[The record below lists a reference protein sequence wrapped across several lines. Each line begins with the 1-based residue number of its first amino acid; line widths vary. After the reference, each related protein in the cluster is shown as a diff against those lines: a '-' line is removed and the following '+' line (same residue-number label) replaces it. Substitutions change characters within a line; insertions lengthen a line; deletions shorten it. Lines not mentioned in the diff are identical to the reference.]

1 MLLRHLVVSLLIQL
15 KLNGMSKYYKM
26 KDTTANLNINLD
38 AYNNIIVVLDG
49 NQYQLTKDKIKAF
62 CKPLLPTS
70 FTEVEGKYMEDRD
83 LASLHHK
90 YSDKLETLSKLLY
103 LRDIYRNGWKPD
115 WSSSKIKY
123 IIYTLNEELIK
134 TTNTTTNRIF
144 TFQSAEIRD
153 KFYINFKE
161 MLEEVKDLI

>member
-1 MLLRHLVVSLLIQL
+1 MI
-15 KLNGMSKYYKM
+15 KNE
-26 KDTTANLNINLD
+26 TTASLNINLD
-38 AYNNIIVVLDG
+38 AYNNIILVLDG
-49 NQYQLTKDKIKAF
+49 NQYQLSKDKIKTF

-70 FTEVEGKYMEDRD
+70 FIEVESNYMQDRD
-83 LASLHHK
+83 LASLHHE

-103 LRDIYRNGWKPD
+103 LRDIYRNGWTPD
-115 WSSSKIKY
+115 WNNSDIKY
-123 IIYTLNEELIK
+123 IIYPTNKMLIK
-134 TTNTTTNRIF
+134 STNTSTNRIF